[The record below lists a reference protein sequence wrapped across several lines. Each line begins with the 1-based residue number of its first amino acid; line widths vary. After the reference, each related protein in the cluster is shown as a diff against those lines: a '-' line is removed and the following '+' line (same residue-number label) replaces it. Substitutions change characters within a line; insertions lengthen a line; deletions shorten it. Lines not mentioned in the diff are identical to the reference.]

1 MARCDAADMRMT
13 ALIRAADA
21 AAIRMPAVMG
31 RRDRRSGDESR

>member
-31 RRDRRSGDESR
+31 RGGPANG